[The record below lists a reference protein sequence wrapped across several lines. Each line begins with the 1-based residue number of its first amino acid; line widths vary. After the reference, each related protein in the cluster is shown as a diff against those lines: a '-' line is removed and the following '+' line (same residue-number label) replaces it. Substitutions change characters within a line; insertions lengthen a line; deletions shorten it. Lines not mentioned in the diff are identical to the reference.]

1 MNNNKIYWIGGSP
14 CCGKS
19 TISEMLVKEYGFKYY
34 KCDDYLDRFIEI
46 GVKEKDPL
54 MTSISQMS
62 QDEIWLRNVDEQV
75 LEEFEFYRYALKTIK
90 KDIEERFVDDYVIVE
105 GAALLPEF
113 MKENNI
119 LKNRYICMTPS
130 REFQIEKYKE
140 REWVQHY
147 LSSCTD
153 WEKAFENW
161 MLRDIDYAKIVRKK
175 AIELDYSVLEIDGG
189 LSIEDVYKQIK
200 EHFVLGTDFKQ
211 IIS

>member
-1 MNNNKIYWIGGSP
+1 MNKNKIYWIGGSP

-34 KCDDYLDRFIEI
+34 KCDDYLERFVEI
-46 GVKEKDPL
+46 GVKEKNPL
-54 MTSISQMS
+54 MTKISQMT

-75 LEEFEFYRYALKTIK
+75 LEEFDFYRYALKTIN
-90 KDIEERFVDDYVIVE
+90 KDIEERFEDDYVIVE

-119 LKNRYICMTPS
+119 AKNRYICMTPS

-147 LSSCTD
+147 LSSCSD
-153 WEKAFENW
+153 WKKAFENW
-161 MLRDIDYAKIVRKK
+161 MLRDIDYASIVRNEAKAMEYMALEVDGKIGIEEVYQLVKK
-175 AIELDYSVLEIDGG
+175 EFSMDID
-189 LSIEDVYKQIK
+189 
-200 EHFVLGTDFKQ
+200 F
-211 IIS
+211 

>member
-19 TISEMLVKEYGFKYY
+19 TISEKLVKEYGFKYY

-46 GVKEKDPL
+46 GVKEKNPL
-54 MTSISQMS
+54 MTSISQMT
-62 QDEIWLRNVDEQV
+62 QDEIWLRNVNEQV
-75 LEEFEFYRYALKTIK
+75 LEEFEFYRYALKIIK

-119 LKNRYICMTPS
+119 ATNRYICMTPS

-140 REWVQHY
+140 RKWVQHY
-147 LSSCTD
+147 LSSCSD

-161 MLRDIDYAKIVRKK
+161 MLRDIDYASIVRNEAKSMEYMALEVDGTIGIEEVYQLVKK
-175 AIELDYSVLEIDGG
+175 EFN
-189 LSIEDVYKQIK
+189 LS
-200 EHFVLGTDFKQ
+200 TD
-211 IIS
+211 I

>member
-46 GVKEKDPL
+46 GVKEKNPL
-54 MTSISQMS
+54 MTSISQMT
-62 QDEIWLRNVDEQV
+62 QDEIWLRNVNEQV
-75 LEEFEFYRYALKTIK
+75 FEEFEFYRYALKIIK
-90 KDIEERFVDDYVIVE
+90 KDIEERFEDDYVIVE

-119 LKNRYICMTPS
+119 AQNRYICMTPS

-147 LSSCTD
+147 LSSCSD

-161 MLRDIDYAKIVRKK
+161 MLRDIDYASIIRNEAKSMEYMALEVDGAIGIEEVYQLVKK
-175 AIELDYSVLEIDGG
+175 GFSMDIDY
-189 LSIEDVYKQIK
+189 
-200 EHFVLGTDFKQ
+200 
-211 IIS
+211 